1 MILIVCISLIFSG
14 WMAWTLWSSLRMQ
27 KPSGW
32 RDYLSSTWIA
42 TGALAGVVVAAA
54 ALVRAFA

>member
-1 MILIVCISLIFSG
+1 MTLIVCISLLFSG
-14 WMAWTLWSSLRMQ
+14 WMAWTLCSSLREQ

-32 RDYLSSTWIA
+32 RDCLSTTWIA

-54 ALVRAFA
+54 ALVRAFV